1 VTARHIRIR
10 FDVMLAEPDGRVESV
25 VPHDHH
31 VPVVSELVRHT
42 FPQQERLTRGKDLLL
57 SSRRLFSGV

>member
-1 VTARHIRIR
+1 
-10 FDVMLAEPDGRVESV
+10 MLAESNGRVEGA

-31 VPVVSELVRHT
+31 VPVVPELVRDT

-57 SSRRLFSGV
+57 APSRLFSGV